1 MKKVFA
7 FLLVVVLSLSFCMTA
22 YAAEEKETETAEA
35 ETAMDSSQPRLM
47 VMDYEVKDVKPNKKT
62 NIKIKF
68 KNYSS
73 KKSVSNIKLSI
84 ADESGEI
91 KPEGTGVQFVS
102 RIKAGSTYTWETALT
117 ASPTAQI
124 GEHKLTVTAEYE
136 DKYYSAY
143 SATDTLLVNVKQ
155 TVGLD
160 YDGIVLPKK
169 VTQDDTVTIEFNLM
183 NTGKSKIRNARLT
196 FDIDNIESGGTAFV
210 GEIEAG
216 ENGTGT
222 ANLRVSKDYLGETK
236 GIITL
241 RYEDEFAKEYK
252 TEIPVSTA
260 ITEKIEISEKEEEE
274 EQSKYP
280 LWWVF
285 MLVGLAVGGGAGF
298 AVPTII
304 NANKQRKED
313 ELRL

>member
-1 MKKVFA
+1 MKKVLT
-7 FLLVVVLSLSFCMTA
+7 FLLAVVLSLSFCMTA
-22 YAAEEKETETAEA
+22 YAAEEKETSEKEA
-35 ETAMDSSQPRLM
+35 AMDSSQPRLM
-47 VMDYEVKDVKPNKKT
+47 VADYEVKDVKPNKNTK
-62 NIKIKF
+62 IKIKF

-102 RIKAGSTYTWETALT
+102 HIKAGSTYTWETALT

-222 ANLRVSKDYLGETK
+222 ANLRVSKDYLGEAK

-252 TEIPVSTA
+252 KEIPVSTA
-260 ITEKIEISEKEEEE
+260 ITEKIEVSEKEEE

>member
-1 MKKVFA
+1 MKKVLT
-7 FLLVVVLSLSFCMTA
+7 FLLAVVLSLSFCMTA
-22 YAAEEKETETAEA
+22 YAAEKKETSEKEA
-35 ETAMDSSQPRLM
+35 AMDSSQPRLM
-47 VMDYEVKDVKPNKKT
+47 VVDYEVKDVKPNKNTK
-62 NIKIKF
+62 IKIKF

>member
-7 FLLVVVLSLSFCMTA
+7 FLLAVVLSLSFCMTA
-22 YAAEEKETETAEA
+22 YAAEEKETAEKEA
-35 ETAMDSSQPRLM
+35 AMDSSQPRLM
-47 VMDYEVKDVKPNKKT
+47 VADYEVKDVKPNKKT

-183 NTGKSKIRNARLT
+183 NTGKSKIRNARLN

>member
-1 MKKVFA
+1 MKKVLT
-7 FLLVVVLSLSFCMTA
+7 FLLAVVLSLSFCMTA

-47 VMDYEVKDVKPNKKT
+47 VTDYEVKDVKPNKKT